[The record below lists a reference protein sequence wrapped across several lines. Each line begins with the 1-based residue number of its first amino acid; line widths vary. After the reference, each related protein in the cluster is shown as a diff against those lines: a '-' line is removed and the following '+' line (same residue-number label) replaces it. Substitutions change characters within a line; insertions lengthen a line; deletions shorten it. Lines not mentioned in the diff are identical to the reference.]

1 MQITETSN
9 DGLKREFKVVIPEQD
24 VQKRVDSRLAQ
35 LGGGLKLP
43 GFRPGKVPMPV
54 LKQRFGKNVMGEVLE
69 QAISDSSQKLLSD
82 RGLRPAGQPRI
93 EILSG
98 ADKGDLEFSMAVE
111 LIPDIK
117 VMDFKGVKLDRLT
130 VDIPDAEVEQAIE
143 RAAQRYRKTQPLAA
157 ARPAQKD
164 DVTVIDFVGKVDG
177 AEFAGGSANDYHL
190 QIGSGSFIPGFEEQL
205 IGASAGDSK
214 TVTVTFPAEY
224 PRAEVAG
231 KEATFEVTV
240 KELRELAPLV
250 VNEEL
255 AKEMGTKDLAELRE
269 NMSKGLAAEYASLSR
284 TRTKRQLLDILAE
297 KHAFDSP
304 AGLVETEFT
313 AIWNQIEADRQLGR
327 LDPDDVN
334 KSEEDLKKEY
344 RDIAIRRVK
353 LGLLLS
359 EVGRINDVQV
369 SNDEMGRA
377 IMNEARRFPGQE
389 RKVIDYYQKT
399 PQAMIQLRA
408 PIYEDKVV
416 DFILDQAEVNERK
429 VSVEEFTKE
438 MSGDMA
444 NPN

>member
-9 DGLKREFKVVIPEQD
+9 DGLKREFKVVIPEGD
-24 VQKRVDSRLAQ
+24 VQKRVDSRLQQ

-117 VMDFKGVKLDRLT
+117 VMDFKTVKLDRLT
-130 VDIPDAEVEQAIE
+130 VDIPEAEVEQAIE

-157 ARPAQKD
+157 SRPAQKD
-164 DVTVIDFVGKVDG
+164 DVVVIDFVGKVDG
-177 AEFAGGSANDYHL
+177 AEFDGGSANDYHL
-190 QIGSGSFIPGFEEQL
+190 EIGSGSFIPGFEEQL

-231 KEATFEVTV
+231 KDATFEVTV

-250 VNEEL
+250 VDDEL
-255 AKEMGTKDLAELRE
+255 AKEMGAKDLAELRD
-269 NMSKGLAAEYASLSR
+269 NMNKGLAAEYASLSR

-297 KHAFDSP
+297 KHAFEL
-304 AGLVETEFT
+304 A
-313 AIWNQIEADRQLGR
+313 
-327 LDPDDVN
+327 
-334 KSEEDLKKEY
+334 
-344 RDIAIRRVK
+344 
-353 LGLLLS
+353 
-359 EVGRINDVQV
+359 
-369 SNDEMGRA
+369 GRA
-377 IMNEARRFPGQE
+377 C
-389 RKVIDYYQKT
+389 
-399 PQAMIQLRA
+399 
-408 PIYEDKVV
+408 
-416 DFILDQAEVNERK
+416 
-429 VSVEEFTKE
+429 
-438 MSGDMA
+438 GDGVHSHLESDRS
-444 NPN
+444 

>member
-9 DGLKREFKVVIPEQD
+9 DGLKREFKVVIPEGD
-24 VQKRVDSRLAQ
+24 VQKRVDSRLQQ

-117 VMDFKGVKLDRLT
+117 VMDFKTVKLDRLT
-130 VDIPDAEVEQAIE
+130 VDIPEAEVEQAIE

-164 DVTVIDFVGKVDG
+164 DVAVIDFVGKVDG

-231 KEATFEVTV
+231 KDATFEVTV

-250 VNEEL
+250 VDDEL
-255 AKEMGTKDLAELRE
+255 AKEMGAKDLAELRD
-269 NMSKGLAAEYASLSR
+269 NMNKGLAAEYASLSR

-327 LDPDDVN
+327 LDPDDAN

>member
-9 DGLKREFKVVIPEQD
+9 DGLKREFKVVIPEGD
-24 VQKRVDSRLAQ
+24 VQKRVDSRLQQ

-117 VMDFKGVKLDRLT
+117 VMDFKTVKLDRLT

-164 DVTVIDFVGKVDG
+164 DVAVIDFVGKVDG

-250 VNEEL
+250 VDDEL

-269 NMSKGLAAEYASLSR
+269 NMNKGLAAEYSSLSR

-297 KHAFDSP
+297 KHIFDSP

-313 AIWNQIEADRQLGR
+313 AIWNQIEADKQLGR

-334 KSEEDLKKEY
+334 KSEEELKKEY

-416 DFILDQAEVNERK
+416 DFILDQAEVTERK

>member
-111 LIPDIK
+111 LIPEIK
-117 VMDFKGVKLDRLT
+117 VMDFKGVKLERLT

-164 DVTVIDFVGKVDG
+164 DVAVIDFAGKVDG

-231 KEATFEVTV
+231 KEATFDVTI

-250 VNEEL
+250 VDDDL
-255 AKEMGTKDLAELRE
+255 AKEMGAKDLAELRE

-334 KSEEDLKKEY
+334 KSEEELKKEY

>member
-1 MQITETSN
+1 MQITETST
-9 DGLKREFKVVIPEQD
+9 DGLKREFKVTIPERD
-24 VQKRVDSRLAQ
+24 VQKRVDSRLVQ

-43 GFRPGKVPMPV
+43 GFRPGKVPLPV
-54 LKQRFGKNVMGEVLE
+54 LKQRYGRTVMGEVLE
-69 QAISDSSQKLLSD
+69 QTISDSSNKLLNE

-98 ADKGDLEFSMAVE
+98 ADAGDLEFSMAVE
-111 LIPDIK
+111 LIPDIQ

-130 VDIPDAEVEQAIE
+130 VDIPESEVEQAIE
-143 RAAQRYRKTQPLAA
+143 RAAQRYRKTQPLAES
-157 ARPAQKD
+157 RPAQKD
-164 DVTVIDFVGKVDG
+164 DVVVIDFIGRVDDK
-177 AEFAGGSANDYHL
+177 EFAGGSATDYHL
-190 QIGSGSFIPGFEEQL
+190 QIGSGFFIPGFEEQL
-205 IGASAGDSK
+205 IGVASGDRKS
-214 TVTVTFPAEY
+214 VTVTFPAEY

-231 KEATFEVTV
+231 KEALFDVTV

-250 VNEEL
+250 VDDAL
-255 AKEMGTKDLAELRE
+255 AKEMGASDLADLRQS
-269 NMSKGLAAEYASLSR
+269 MSKSLAAEYAGLSR

-297 KHAFDSP
+297 KHVFEAP

-327 LDPDDVN
+327 LDPEDAD
-334 KSEEDLKKEY
+334 KSEDDLKKEY
-344 RDIAIRRVK
+344 REIAVRRVK

-359 EVGRINDVQV
+359 EVGRANNVQV
-369 SNDEMGRA
+369 SNEELSRA

-389 RKVIDYYQKT
+389 RKVVEYYQKT

-416 DFILDQAEVNERK
+416 DFILDQAEVSDRR

>member
-130 VDIPDAEVEQAIE
+130 VDIPDAEIEQAIE
-143 RAAQRYRKTQPLAA
+143 RAAQRYRKTQPLVA

-164 DVTVIDFVGKVDG
+164 DVAVIDFVGKVDG

-214 TVTVTFPAEY
+214 TVTGTSPAEY

-231 KEATFEVTV
+231 KEATFDVTI

-250 VNEEL
+250 VDDEL

-269 NMSKGLAAEYASLSR
+269 NMRKGLAAEYASLSR

-327 LDPDDVN
+327 LDPDDAN
-334 KSEEDLKKEY
+334 KSEDELKKEY

>member
-130 VDIPDAEVEQAIE
+130 VDIPDAEIEQAIE

-164 DVTVIDFVGKVDG
+164 DVAVIDFVGKVDG
-177 AEFAGGSANDYHL
+177 AEFPGGSANDYHL

-205 IGASAGDSK
+205 IGASTGDSK

-231 KEATFEVTV
+231 KEATFDVTI

-250 VNEEL
+250 VDDEL

-269 NMSKGLAAEYASLSR
+269 NMSAR
-284 TRTKRQLLDILAE
+284 TQFGI
-297 KHAFDSP
+297 
-304 AGLVETEFT
+304 GLV
-313 AIWNQIEADRQLGR
+313 
-327 LDPDDVN
+327 
-334 KSEEDLKKEY
+334 
-344 RDIAIRRVK
+344 
-353 LGLLLS
+353 
-359 EVGRINDVQV
+359 
-369 SNDEMGRA
+369 
-377 IMNEARRFPGQE
+377 
-389 RKVIDYYQKT
+389 
-399 PQAMIQLRA
+399 QANTHR
-408 PIYEDKVV
+408 
-416 DFILDQAEVNERK
+416 
-429 VSVEEFTKE
+429 
-438 MSGDMA
+438 
-444 NPN
+444 

>member
-9 DGLKREFKVVIPEQD
+9 DGLKREFKVVIPERD
-24 VQKRVDSRLAQ
+24 VQKRVDSRLTQ

-69 QAISDSSQKLLSD
+69 QAISDSSQKLLSE

-98 ADKGDLEFSMAVE
+98 AEKGDLEFSMAVE

-117 VMDFKGVKLDRLT
+117 VMDFKSVKLDRLT
-130 VDIPDAEVEQAIE
+130 VDIPEAEVEQAIE

-164 DVTVIDFVGKVDG
+164 DVAVIDFVGKVDG

-190 QIGSGSFIPGFEEQL
+190 QIGSGSFIPGFEDQL

-214 TVTVTFPAEY
+214 SVTVTFPAEY

-231 KEATFEVTV
+231 KEAIFEVTI
-240 KELRELAPLV
+240 KELRELASLV
-250 VNEEL
+250 LDEEL
-255 AKEMGTKDLAELRE
+255 AKEMGAKDLAELRE
-269 NMSKGLAAEYASLSR
+269 NMRKGLAAEYASLSR

-327 LDPDDVN
+327 LDPDDAN
-334 KSEEDLKKEY
+334 KSEEELKKEY

>member
-98 ADKGDLEFSMAVE
+98 ADKGDLEFSVAVE

-117 VMDFKGVKLDRLT
+117 VMDFKGVKLERLT

-164 DVTVIDFVGKVDG
+164 DVAVIDFVGKVDG

-205 IGASAGDSK
+205 IGASTGDSK

-231 KEATFEVTV
+231 KEATFDVTI

-250 VNEEL
+250 VDDEL

-269 NMSKGLAAEYASLSR
+269 NMRKGLAAEYASLSR

-327 LDPDDVN
+327 LDPDDAN
-334 KSEEDLKKEY
+334 KSEDEL
-344 RDIAIRRVK
+344 RRNTATSPS
-353 LGLLLS
+353 GAS
-359 EVGRINDVQV
+359 SWACFCPRSAGSTTSR
-369 SNDEMGRA
+369 SATTRWA
-377 IMNEARRFPGQE
+377 
-389 RKVIDYYQKT
+389 
-399 PQAMIQLRA
+399 A
-408 PIYEDKVV
+408 P
-416 DFILDQAEVNERK
+416 
-429 VSVEEFTKE
+429 S
-438 MSGDMA
+438 
-444 NPN
+444 

>member
-9 DGLKREFKVVIPEQD
+9 DGLKREFKVVIPEGD
-24 VQKRVDSRLAQ
+24 VQKRVDSRLQQ

-117 VMDFKGVKLDRLT
+117 VMDFKTVKLDRLT

-164 DVTVIDFVGKVDG
+164 DVAVIDFVGKVDG

-231 KEATFEVTV
+231 KDATFEVTV

-250 VNEEL
+250 VDDEL
-255 AKEMGTKDLAELRE
+255 AKEMGAKDLAELRD
-269 NMSKGLAAEYASLSR
+269 NMNKGLAAEYASLSR

-327 LDPDDVN
+327 LDPDDAN

-429 VSVEEFTKE
+429 VSAEEFTKE

>member
-9 DGLKREFKVVIPEQD
+9 DGLKREFKVVIPERD
-24 VQKRVDSRLAQ
+24 VQQRVDTRLAQ

-69 QAISDSSQKLLSD
+69 QAISDSSQKLLSE

-93 EILSG
+93 EILAG

-117 VMDFKGVKLDRLT
+117 VMDFKGMKLDRLT

-164 DVTVIDFVGKVDG
+164 DVAVIDFVGKVDG

-205 IGASAGDSK
+205 IGASTGDSK

-250 VNEEL
+250 VDDEL
-255 AKEMGTKDLAELRE
+255 AKEMGAKDLGELRE

-297 KHAFDSP
+297 KHVFDSP

-327 LDPDDVN
+327 LDPDDAN
-334 KSEEDLKKEY
+334 KSEEELKKEY

-359 EVGRINDVQV
+359 EVGRINDIQV

>member
-117 VMDFKGVKLDRLT
+117 VMDFKTVKLDRLT

-164 DVTVIDFVGKVDG
+164 DVAVIDFVGKVDG

-231 KEATFEVTV
+231 KEATFEVTI

-250 VNEEL
+250 VDDEL

-269 NMSKGLAAEYASLSR
+269 NMSKGLAAEYAGLSR

-327 LDPDDVN
+327 LDPDDAN
-334 KSEEDLKKEY
+334 KSEDELKKEY

-389 RKVIDYYQKT
+389 RKV
-399 PQAMIQLRA
+399 
-408 PIYEDKVV
+408 
-416 DFILDQAEVNERK
+416 
-429 VSVEEFTKE
+429 SVEEFTKE
-438 MSGDMA
+438 LSGDMA

>member
-9 DGLKREFKVVIPEQD
+9 DGLKREFKVTIPERD

-43 GFRPGKVPMPV
+43 GFRPGKVPLPV
-54 LKQRFGKNVMGEVLE
+54 LKQRFGRSVMGEVLE
-69 QAISDSSQKLLSD
+69 QTISDSSSRLLSE

-98 ADKGDLEFSMAVE
+98 AERGDLEYSMAVE

-117 VMDFKGVKLDRLT
+117 VMDFKGISLERLV
-130 VDIPDAEVEQAIE
+130 VDVPESEIDQAIE
-143 RAAQRYRKTQPLAA
+143 RAAQRYRKTQPVAA
-157 ARPAQKD
+157 PRPAQKD
-164 DVTVIDFVGKVDG
+164 DVAVIDFVGRVDG
-177 AEFAGGSANDYHL
+177 TEFAGGSANDYHL

-205 IGASAGDSK
+205 IGVSPGEQKS
-214 TVTVTFPAEY
+214 VTVTFPAEY

-231 KEATFEVTV
+231 KEAAFDVTI
-240 KELRELAPLV
+240 KELRELAALV
-250 VNEEL
+250 VDDAL
-255 AKEMGTKDLAELRE
+255 AKDMGANDLADLRQS
-269 NMSKGLAAEYASLSR
+269 MAKGLGAEYAGLSR

-297 KHAFDSP
+297 KHAFDAP

-327 LDPDDVN
+327 LDPEDAN
-334 KSEEDLKKEY
+334 KSEDELKKEY
-344 RDIAIRRVK
+344 REIAVRRVK

-359 EVGRINDVQV
+359 EVGRINNVQV
-369 SNDEMGRA
+369 TNDELSRA
-377 IMNEARRFPGQE
+377 IMTEARRFPGQE
-389 RKVIDYYQKT
+389 RKVVEYYQKT

-416 DFILDQAEVNERK
+416 DFILDQAQVTERR
-429 VSVEEFTKE
+429 VSVEDFTKE

>member
-117 VMDFKGVKLDRLT
+117 VMDFKTVKLDRLT

-164 DVTVIDFVGKVDG
+164 DVAVIDFVGKVDG

-231 KEATFEVTV
+231 KEATFEVTI

-250 VNEEL
+250 VDDEL

-269 NMSKGLAAEYASLSR
+269 NMSKGLAAEYAGLSR

-327 LDPDDVN
+327 LDPDDAN
-334 KSEEDLKKEY
+334 KSEDELKKEY

-429 VSVEEFTKE
+429 VSAEEFTKE

>member
-1 MQITETSN
+1 
-9 DGLKREFKVVIPEQD
+9 LKREFKVVIPEQD

-117 VMDFKGVKLDRLT
+117 VMDFKSVKLERLA
-130 VDIPDAEVEQAIE
+130 VDIPEAEVEQAIE

-157 ARPAQKD
+157 PRPAQKD
-164 DVTVIDFVGKVDG
+164 DVAVIDFVGKVDG
-177 AEFAGGSANDYHL
+177 TEFAGGSANDYHL
-190 QIGSGSFIPGFEEQL
+190 QIGSGSFIPGFEDQL

-214 TVTVTFPAEY
+214 TITVTFPAEY

-231 KEATFEVTV
+231 KEASFDVTV

-250 VNEEL
+250 VDDEL

-269 NMSKGLAAEYASLSR
+269 NMRKGLAAEYGNLSR
-284 TRTKRQLLDILAE
+284 TRTKRQLLDILADR
-297 KHAFDSP
+297 HAFDSP
-304 AGLVETEFT
+304 PGLVETEFT

-327 LDPDDVN
+327 LDPDDAN
-334 KSEEDLKKEY
+334 KSEDELKKEY
-344 RDIAIRRVK
+344 REIAVRRVK

-416 DFILDQAEVNERK
+416 DFILDQAEVSERK

>member
-98 ADKGDLEFSMAVE
+98 ADKGDLEFSVAVE

-117 VMDFKGVKLDRLT
+117 VMDFKGVKLERLT

-164 DVTVIDFVGKVDG
+164 DVAVIDFVGKVDG

-205 IGASAGDSK
+205 IGASTGDSK

-231 KEATFEVTV
+231 KEATFDVTI

-250 VNEEL
+250 VDDEL

-269 NMSKGLAAEYASLSR
+269 NMRKGLAAEYASLSR

-327 LDPDDVN
+327 LDPDDAN
-334 KSEEDLKKEY
+334 KSEDELRKEY

-429 VSVEEFTKE
+429 VSAEEFTKE

>member
-9 DGLKREFKVVIPEQD
+9 DGLKREFKVVIPEGD
-24 VQKRVDSRLAQ
+24 VQKRVDSRLQQ

-117 VMDFKGVKLDRLT
+117 VMDFKTVKLDRLT

-164 DVTVIDFVGKVDG
+164 DVAVIDFVGKVDG

-250 VNEEL
+250 VDDEL

-269 NMSKGLAAEYASLSR
+269 NMNKGLAAEYSSLSR

-313 AIWNQIEADRQLGR
+313 AIWNQIEADKQLGR
-327 LDPDDVN
+327 LDPDDAN
-334 KSEEDLKKEY
+334 KSEEELKKEY

-416 DFILDQAEVNERK
+416 DFILDQAEVTERK

>member
-117 VMDFKGVKLDRLT
+117 VMDFKGVKLERLT

-164 DVTVIDFVGKVDG
+164 DVAVIDFVGKVDG

-205 IGASAGDSK
+205 MGASAGDSK
-214 TVTVTFPAEY
+214 TVTVTFPTEY

-231 KEATFEVTV
+231 KEATFDVTI

-250 VNEEL
+250 LDDEL
-255 AKEMGTKDLAELRE
+255 AKEMGSKDLAELRE
-269 NMSKGLAAEYASLSR
+269 NMTKSLAAEYASLSR
-284 TRTKRQLLDILAE
+284 THTKRQLLDILAE

-327 LDPDDVN
+327 LDPDDAN
-334 KSEEDLKKEY
+334 KSEEELKKEY

-416 DFILDQAEVNERK
+416 DFILDQAEVDERK

>member
-98 ADKGDLEFSMAVE
+98 ADKGDLEFSVAVE

-117 VMDFKGVKLDRLT
+117 VMDFKGVKLERLT

-164 DVTVIDFVGKVDG
+164 DVAVIDFVGKVDG

-205 IGASAGDSK
+205 IGASTGDSK

-231 KEATFEVTV
+231 KEATFDVTI

-250 VNEEL
+250 VDDEL

-269 NMSKGLAAEYASLSR
+269 NMRKGLAAEYASLSR

-327 LDPDDVN
+327 LDPDDAN
-334 KSEEDLKKEY
+334 KSEDELRKEY

>member
-9 DGLKREFKVVIPEQD
+9 DGLKREFKVVIPEGD
-24 VQKRVDSRLAQ
+24 VQKRVDSRLQQ

-117 VMDFKGVKLDRLT
+117 VMDFKTVKLDRLT
-130 VDIPDAEVEQAIE
+130 VDIPEAEVEQAIE

-164 DVTVIDFVGKVDG
+164 DVAVIDFVGKVDG

-205 IGASAGDSK
+205 IGTSAGDSK

-231 KEATFEVTV
+231 KDATFEVTV

-250 VNEEL
+250 VDDEL
-255 AKEMGTKDLAELRE
+255 AKEMGAKDLAELRD
-269 NMSKGLAAEYASLSR
+269 NMNKGLAAEYASLSR

-327 LDPDDVN
+327 LDPDDAN

>member
-117 VMDFKGVKLDRLT
+117 VMDFKGLKLERLT
-130 VDIPDAEVEQAIE
+130 VDIPEAEVEQAIE

-164 DVTVIDFVGKVDG
+164 DVAVIDFVGKVGG

-190 QIGSGSFIPGFEEQL
+190 QIGSSSFIPGFEEQL

-214 TVTVTFPAEY
+214 AVTVTFPAEY

-231 KEATFEVTV
+231 KEATFDVTI

-250 VNEEL
+250 VDDEL
-255 AKEMGTKDLAELRE
+255 AKEMGAKDLAELRE
-269 NMSKGLAAEYASLSR
+269 NMRKGLAAEYAGLSR

-327 LDPDDVN
+327 LDPDDAN
-334 KSEEDLKKEY
+334 KSEEELKKEY

-359 EVGRINDVQV
+359 EVGRVNDVQV

-408 PIYEDKVV
+408 PLYEDKVV

>member
-9 DGLKREFKVVIPEQD
+9 DGLKREFKVTIPERD
-24 VQKRVDSRLAQ
+24 VQQRVDSRLVQ

-43 GFRPGKVPMPV
+43 GFRPGKVPLPV
-54 LKQRFGKNVMGEVLE
+54 LKQRFGRSVMGEVLE
-69 QAISDSSQKLLSD
+69 QAISDSSNKLLSE

-98 ADKGDLEFSMAVE
+98 AERGDLEFSMAVE

-117 VMDFKGVKLDRLT
+117 VMDFKGVTLERLV
-130 VDIPDAEVEQAIE
+130 VDVPDSEVEQAVE
-143 RAAQRYRKTQPLAA
+143 RAAQRYRKTQPVTES
-157 ARPAQKD
+157 RPAKKD
-164 DVTVIDFVGKVDG
+164 DVAVIDFVGRVDG
-177 AEFAGGSANDYHL
+177 NEFAGGSATDYHL

-205 IGASAGDSK
+205 IGV
-214 TVTVTFPAEY
+214 TVSERKSVSVTFPAEY

-231 KEATFEVTV
+231 KEAVFDVTV

-250 VNEEL
+250 LDDAL
-255 AKEMGTKDLAELRE
+255 AKDMGANDLADLRQ
-269 NMSKGLAAEYASLSR
+269 NMSKGLAAEYAGLSR

-297 KHAFDSP
+297 KHAFDAP

-327 LDPDDVN
+327 LDPEDAN
-334 KSEEDLKKEY
+334 KSEDELKKEY
-344 RDIAIRRVK
+344 REIAVRRVK

-359 EVGRINDVQV
+359 EVGRLNNVQV
-369 SNDEMGRA
+369 SNDELSRA

-389 RKVIDYYQKT
+389 RKVVEYYQKT

-416 DFILDQAEVNERK
+416 DFILDQAQVNERRM
-429 VSVEEFTKE
+429 SVEEFTKE

>member
-9 DGLKREFKVVIPEQD
+9 DGLKREFKVVIPEGD
-24 VQKRVDSRLAQ
+24 VQKRVDSRLQQ

-98 ADKGDLEFSMAVE
+98 AEKGDLEFSMAVE

-117 VMDFKGVKLDRLT
+117 VMDFKTVKLDRLT

-164 DVTVIDFVGKVDG
+164 DVAVIDFVGKVDG

-231 KEATFEVTV
+231 KDATFEVTV
-240 KELRELAPLV
+240 KELRELAPLIV
-250 VNEEL
+250 DDEL

-269 NMSKGLAAEYASLSR
+269 NMNKGLAAEYSSLSR

-297 KHAFDSP
+297 KHTFDSP

-313 AIWNQIEADRQLGR
+313 AIWNQIEADKQLGR

-334 KSEEDLKKEY
+334 KSEEELKKEY

-416 DFILDQAEVNERK
+416 DFILDQAEVTERK

>member
-1 MQITETSN
+1 
-9 DGLKREFKVVIPEQD
+9 
-24 VQKRVDSRLAQ
+24 VQQRVDSRLTQ

-69 QAISDSSQKLLSD
+69 QTISDSSQKLLSD

-117 VMDFKGVKLDRLT
+117 VMDFKSVKLERLA
-130 VDIPDAEVEQAIE
+130 VDIPEAEVEQAIE
-143 RAAQRYRKTQPLAA
+143 RAAQRYRKTQALAA
-157 ARPAQKD
+157 PRPAQKD
-164 DVTVIDFVGKVDG
+164 DVAVIDFVGKVDG
-177 AEFAGGSANDYHL
+177 TEFAGGSANDYHL
-190 QIGSGSFIPGFEEQL
+190 QIGSGSFIPGFEDQL

-214 TVTVTFPAEY
+214 TITVTFPAEY

-231 KEATFEVTV
+231 KEASFDVTV

-250 VNEEL
+250 VDDDL
-255 AKEMGTKDLAELRE
+255 AKEMGAKDLAELRE
-269 NMSKGLAAEYASLSR
+269 NMRKGLAAEYGNLSR
-284 TRTKRQLLDILAE
+284 TRTKRQLLDILADR
-297 KHAFDSP
+297 HAFDSP
-304 AGLVETEFT
+304 PGLVETEFT

-327 LDPDDVN
+327 LDPDDAN
-334 KSEEDLKKEY
+334 KSEDELKKEY
-344 RDIAIRRVK
+344 REIAVRRVK

-416 DFILDQAEVNERK
+416 DFILDQAEVSERK

>member
-1 MQITETSN
+1 MQITETST
-9 DGLKREFKVVIPEQD
+9 DGLKREFKVTIPERD
-24 VQKRVDSRLAQ
+24 VQQRVDSRLAQ

-43 GFRPGKVPMPV
+43 GFRPGKVPLPV
-54 LKQRFGKNVMGEVLE
+54 LKQRYGRSVMGEVLE
-69 QAISDSSQKLLSD
+69 QTISDSSNKLLNE

-98 ADKGDLEFSMAVE
+98 AEAGDLEFSMAVE
-111 LIPDIK
+111 LIPDIQ
-117 VMDFKGVKLDRLT
+117 VMDFKSVKLDRIT
-130 VDIPDAEVEQAIE
+130 VDIPESEVEQAIE
-143 RAAQRYRKTQPLAA
+143 RAAQRYRKTQPLTES
-157 ARPAQKD
+157 RPAQKD
-164 DVTVIDFVGKVDG
+164 DVVVIDFVGRVDNK
-177 AEFAGGSANDYHL
+177 EFAGGSATDYHL
-190 QIGSGSFIPGFEEQL
+190 QIGSGFFIPGFEEQL
-205 IGASAGDSK
+205 IGAAAGDRKS
-214 TVTVTFPAEY
+214 VTVTFPAEY

-231 KEATFEVTV
+231 KEAAFDVTV

-250 VNEEL
+250 VDDAL
-255 AKEMGTKDLAELRE
+255 AKEMGATDLADLRQ
-269 NMSKGLAAEYASLSR
+269 NMNETLAAEYAGLSR

-297 KHAFDSP
+297 KHVFDAP

-327 LDPDDVN
+327 LDPEDAN
-334 KSEEDLKKEY
+334 KSEDELKKEY
-344 RDIAIRRVK
+344 REIAVRRVK

-359 EVGRINDVQV
+359 EVGRVNNVQV
-369 SNDEMGRA
+369 SNEELSRA

-389 RKVIDYYQKT
+389 RKVVEYYQKT

-416 DFILDQAEVNERK
+416 DFILDQAEVSDRR

>member
-9 DGLKREFKVVIPEQD
+9 DGLKREFKVTIPERD
-24 VQKRVDSRLAQ
+24 VQQRVDSRLAQ

-43 GFRPGKVPMPV
+43 GFRPGKVPLPV
-54 LKQRFGKNVMGEVLE
+54 LKQRFGRSVMGEVLE
-69 QAISDSSQKLLSD
+69 QTISDSSNKLLNE

-98 ADKGDLEFSMAVE
+98 AERGDLEYSMAVE

-117 VMDFKGVKLDRLT
+117 VMDFKGVTLERLVVEVPET
-130 VDIPDAEVEQAIE
+130 EVEQAIE
-143 RAAQRYRKTQPLAA
+143 RAAQRYRKTQPVTES
-157 ARPAQKD
+157 RPAKKD
-164 DVTVIDFVGKVDG
+164 DVAVIDFIGRVDG
-177 AEFAGGSANDYHL
+177 TEFAGGSANDYHL

-205 IGASAGDSK
+205 IGATTGEQKSVS
-214 TVTVTFPAEY
+214 VTFPAEY

-231 KEATFEVTV
+231 KEAVFDVTV

-250 VNEEL
+250 LDDTL
-255 AKEMGTKDLAELRE
+255 AKDMGASDLADLRQ
-269 NMSKGLAAEYASLSR
+269 NMSKGLAAEYAGLSR

-297 KHAFDSP
+297 KHAFDAP

-327 LDPDDVN
+327 LDPEDAN
-334 KSEEDLKKEY
+334 KSEDDLKKEY
-344 RDIAIRRVK
+344 REIAVRRVK

-359 EVGRINDVQV
+359 EVGRLNNVQV
-369 SNDEMGRA
+369 SNDELSRA

-389 RKVIDYYQKT
+389 RKVVEYYQKT

-416 DFILDQAEVNERK
+416 DFILDQAQVNERR